1 MNKTVK
7 FDAFDALLYAS
18 ALYAGKNELNEFL
31 SATGEGLT
39 SKVQDKIY
47 KKLCKERKYYAEN
60 ENYSPVREAFKRVAI
75 IIMITMSIGF
85 TCALSIDAAREAL
98 WEAIIEWSENFFH
111 FKYTPEDEVVEV
123 PTEILEYKEP
133 TVDERFERYEID
145 KMFNLYLIEYES
157 ANELIV
163 YSQHLLEDFDIYVS
177 NLNTE
182 VIEILINN
190 DIAYMCNIESS
201 LEDIVHIL
209 WNDGVYFYSIYGNV
223 DFNELIKMAESIN

>member
-1 MNKTVK
+1 M
-7 FDAFDALLYAS
+7 
-18 ALYAGKNELNEFL
+18 
-31 SATGEGLT
+31 
-39 SKVQDKIY
+39 
-47 KKLCKERKYYAEN
+47 
-60 ENYSPVREAFKRVAI
+60 
-75 IIMITMSIGF
+75 
-85 TCALSIDAAREAL
+85 
-98 WEAIIEWSENFFH
+98 
-111 FKYTPEDEVVEV
+111 
-123 PTEILEYKEP
+123 
-133 TVDERFERYEID
+133 DERFERYEID

-163 YSQHLLEDFDIYVS
+163 YSQHLLEEFDIYVS